1 MIFNFDGFIFFLI
14 GAFSKKKKL
23 FPINLPFHLPNRPFW
38 FQVRILFPSYFQL
51 SVNIL
56 EYSESQLLV
65 EI

>member
-1 MIFNFDGFIFFLI
+1 MIFNFDGFIFFEL
-14 GAFSKKKKL
+14 AHFLKKKL
-23 FPINLPFHLPNRPFW
+23 FSINLPFHLPNRPFW
-38 FQVRILFPSYFQL
+38 FQVRILFSSYFQL